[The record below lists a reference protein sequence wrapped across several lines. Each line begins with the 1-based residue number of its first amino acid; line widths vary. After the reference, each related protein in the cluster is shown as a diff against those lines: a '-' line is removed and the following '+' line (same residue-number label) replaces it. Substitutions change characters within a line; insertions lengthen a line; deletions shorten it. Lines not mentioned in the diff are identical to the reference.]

1 MSIPSFFLEALSQL
15 CEFCPAEFFAVI
27 QTHESID
34 TTMDGEMSDAV
45 EALNA
50 VSQSEK
56 FIEYEGETNRYQEQ

>member
-1 MSIPSFFLEALSQL
+1 M
-15 CEFCPAEFFAVI
+15 I